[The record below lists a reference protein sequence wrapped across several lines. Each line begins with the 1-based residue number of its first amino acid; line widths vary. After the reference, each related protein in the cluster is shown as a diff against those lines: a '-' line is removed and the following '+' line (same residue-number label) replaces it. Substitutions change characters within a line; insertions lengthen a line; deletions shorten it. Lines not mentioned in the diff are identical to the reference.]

1 MERPDNFIG
10 VNLSSVS
17 LTVSVRTHPWR
28 VVDPPTSFEN
38 SADGFCN
45 LLAWLHKHSHKPD
58 NSVVC
63 MEATGSCQ

>member
-38 SADGFCN
+38 SAD
-45 LLAWLHKHSHKPD
+45 KPD